1 MLHHILIPLDGS
13 QLAEKALDY
22 LHQIAGSE
30 TKVTLLIAITPPE
43 HIVYGMYGEAGMAPG
58 VSPNPAVEYDTI
70 TDDMLEQSRL
80 YLKRVADE
88 LRPRV
93 ASVTTKIEM
102 GAPADIIVE
111 TATAQQADTIIMST
125 HGRSGLSRWLLGSVT
140 QKVLSAAPC
149 PVYVI
154 PPDRKEK

>member
-93 ASVTTKIEM
+93 ASVTT
-102 GAPADIIVE
+102 
-111 TATAQQADTIIMST
+111 
-125 HGRSGLSRWLLGSVT
+125 
-140 QKVLSAAPC
+140 
-149 PVYVI
+149 
-154 PPDRKEK
+154 

>member
-1 MLHHILIPLDGS
+1 MLRHILIPLDGS

-22 LHQIAGSE
+22 LRQIAGAD
-30 TKVTLLIAITPPE
+30 TTVTLLIAITPPE
-43 HIVYGMYGEAGMAPG
+43 HITYGMYGEAGMAPV

-70 TDDMLEQSRL
+70 TDDMMEQSRL
-80 YLKRVADE
+80 YLKRIADE

-93 ASVTTKIEM
+93 AAVKTKVEV
-102 GAPADIIVE
+102 GAPADVIVE
-111 TATAQQADTIIMST
+111 TAITQDVDTVIMST